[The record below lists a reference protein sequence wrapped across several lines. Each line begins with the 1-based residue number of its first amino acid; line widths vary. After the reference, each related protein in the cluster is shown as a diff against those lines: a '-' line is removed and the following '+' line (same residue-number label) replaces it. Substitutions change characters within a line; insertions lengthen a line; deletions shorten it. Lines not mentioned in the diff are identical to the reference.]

1 MKQKKNPESKQQLR
15 QYLISAACALLL
27 AALFAQ
33 IRGFGFDQAAA
44 ANLSALCDGFF
55 VSGMLIGGL
64 GAMVWV
70 STTGFFDILSY
81 GFKNLAVLVPFR
93 HRRKYQH
100 FYEYKAE
107 QAAKRSKP
115 QLFLLVIGLIMVLI
129 AAIFLYFYT
138 SISA

>member
-1 MKQKKNPESKQQLR
+1 MDQKKAPEQKKSLR
-15 QYLISAACALLL
+15 RYLISTACALLL

-33 IRGFGFDQAAA
+33 IRGFSFSQPLA
-44 ANLSALCDGFF
+44 ANLAALCDGFF
-55 VSGMLIGGL
+55 VSGMLVVGL
-64 GAMVWV
+64 GAMIWV

-81 GFKNLAVLVPFR
+81 GFKNLSVLVPFH
-93 HRRKYQH
+93 HRRKYKH

-115 QLFLLVIGLIMVLI
+115 QFFLLVIGLIMVLI

-138 SISA
+138 AA

>member
-1 MKQKKNPESKQQLR
+1 MDQKKAPEQKKPLR
-15 QYLISAACALLL
+15 RYLISTACALLL

-33 IRGFGFDQAAA
+33 IRGVSFSPPLA
-44 ANLSALCDGFF
+44 ANLAALCDGFC
-55 VSGMLIGGL
+55 VSGMLVAGL
-64 GAMVWV
+64 GAMIWV

-81 GFKNLAVLVPFR
+81 GFKNLAVLVPFH
-93 HRRKYQH
+93 HRRKYKH

-115 QLFLLVIGLIMVLI
+115 QFFLLVIGLIMVLI

-138 SISA
+138 AA